1 MNPVQQW
8 RLAVDVERCTGC
20 HACSVA
26 CKAEY
31 RVPLGRFR
39 SKVYYRDAGQFPAV
53 KRHFLPAF
61 CMQCKDAPCSKA
73 CPAKAISH
81 GADGIVRVDPA
92 RCASQRKNC
101 GTPCEPACPYGA
113 IATGPQGGTA
123 DKCDFC
129 SDRLAARLQ
138 PTCVA
143 ACPTEALVFGDTKLP
158 DSPISRFMAS
168 ARGKEASPIERGG
181 QPQVVYRGADL
192 LAIMQLPNGRPH
204 DPQSYEIE
212 RWAVEGQR

>member
-39 SKVYYRDAGQFPAV
+39 TKVYYRDVGQFPAV

-61 CMQCKDAPCSKA
+61 CMQCEAAACASA
-73 CPAKAISH
+73 CPEKAIKR
-81 GADGIVRVDPA
+81 GPDGIVRIEQELCLGQKGKCGHPCVRA
-92 RCASQRKNC
+92 CA
-101 GTPCEPACPYGA
+101 YGA
-113 IATGPQGGTA
+113 LSAETNGLA

-129 SDRLAARLQ
+129 SDRLAASLQ
-138 PTCVA
+138 PTCVS
-143 ACPTEALVFGDTKLP
+143 ACPTEALVFGNANDP
-158 DSPISRFMAS
+158 GSPISRFMAS
-168 ARGKEASPIERGG
+168 ARGKEARPIERGG
-181 QPQVVYRGADL
+181 QPQVLYRGAN
-192 LAIMQLPNGRPH
+192 AQAVARMPSGRPH
-204 DPQSYEIE
+204 DPQSYEIDQWVLE
-212 RWAVEGQR
+212 AKP

>member
-1 MNPVQQW
+1 MSTIPPW

-31 RVPLGRFR
+31 RIPLGRFR
-39 SKVYYRDAGQFPAV
+39 TKVYYRDAGQFPAV

-61 CMQCKDAPCSKA
+61 CMQCKDAPCLKA
-73 CPAKAISH
+73 CPAEAISH
-81 GADGIVRVDPA
+81 GADGIVRIDQA
-92 RCASQRKNC
+92 GCSSKRKIC
-101 GTPCEPACPYGA
+101 GTRCEKACPYGA
-113 IATGPQGGTA
+113 IAAGPKGGLA

-129 SDRLAARLQ
+129 SDRLTAGLQ

-143 ACPTEALVFGDTKLP
+143 ACPTEALIFGDANVPTN
-158 DSPISRFMAS
+158 PISQFTSS
-168 ARGKEASPIERGG
+168 ARGKDARPIERGG
-181 QPQVVYRGADL
+181 QPQVLYRAADP
-192 LAIMQLPNGRPH
+192 LAIAQMPSGRPH

-212 RWAVEGQR
+212 RWAVEVKA